1 MAEDPK
7 SIGKSLSEIASILK
21 EGNRNSKSNQGQEK
35 VPATLGEIASL
46 LKEGNRDSKSNQ
58 GQEKEAA
65 TKTGEIASILKEG
78 NRNSKSNQ
86 GQEKEAAAEE
96 TRSRSKLFESLKDS
110 MDKLGKGFT
119 DLVGSSGVKK
129 SIFAP
134 LFMLMLPTISK
145 LKNSFGTI
153 KLVIATITK
162 GFSYVTKMF
171 KTFSGKGGI
180 IGKGLTF
187 IGKMLKP
194 IFGKSGIIGGV
205 ISKILLK
212 LKPITRMFKPLF
224 SFFGKGGALGKLASK
239 FSFFG
244 MAGGP
249 IAKLGLK
256 FLGPLIMLI
265 DGFVGFFKGWTS
277 SPEGNIGLRIIDGI
291 VGGLAQILSGLT
303 LGFLSFD
310 AITEFIQPVVDYV
323 KDWFTGI
330 FAIWDDESIGFGE
343 KLWLTLKA
351 YFTLLWDALKLQFV
365 LLKDGIFLAIEGLM
379 YLFSPESLM
388 AAGKFVID
396 TFMGIGKW
404 LYGVFERPISY
415 MSMIMDQVMSAMKMM
430 YYTIMKIIAEKMEGL
445 GMGWMASK
453 LGVGSA
459 ADAQKEIDAAQSD
472 IVQAAVSHKEVTTR
486 LDKEAAE
493 NDEKNAK
500 RKADAIAKRDAENAE
515 RKAEKEEAAAR
526 ELVKTPP
533 DNDLLQEQRTLD
545 KNLGNALQPP
555 QPQVNATVANV
566 TTDNR
571 TTNVSHQ
578 PLASRPPDAMRG
590 SFA

>member
-7 SIGKSLSEIASILK
+7 SIGKSLS
-21 EGNRNSKSNQGQEK
+21 
-35 VPATLGEIASL
+35 EIASL

-65 TKTGEIASILKEG
+65 T
-78 NRNSKSNQ
+78 
-86 GQEKEAAAEE
+86 EE

-110 MDKLGKGFT
+110 MDKLGKGFKS
-119 DLVGSSGVKK
+119 LVGSSGVSK

-303 LGFLSFD
+303 LGFVSFD
-310 AITEFIQPVVDYV
+310 AIKEFIQPVVDYV

-415 MSMIMDQVMSAMKMM
+415 MSMIMNQIISALKVM
-430 YYTIMKIIAEKMEGL
+430 YYGILKSIALKLEDVYL
-445 GMGWMASK
+445 GSLAPMS
-453 LGVGSA
+453 S
-459 ADAQKEIDAAQSD
+459 ADAQKEIDAANSD
-472 IVQAAVSHKEVTTR
+472 IVMAAVSHREVTTR

-493 NDEKNAK
+493 NDAKNAK

-533 DNDLLQEQRTLD
+533 ANDLLQEQRTLD
-545 KNLGNALQPP
+545 KNRGNALQPP

-578 PLASRPPDAMRG
+578 PLASRPPNAMRG